1 MGIERLNVDELG
13 AALRAGCRCLELNR
27 ELLDRL
33 NVFPVPDG
41 DTGVNMVSTLGPAV
55 EELESARC
63 TTLGEASAIMRP
75 ALERSCRGNSGFIL
89 AQFFRGFW
97 EVVGARDALDRE
109 SLAQGFQRGLFTAVR
124 SLLSPAEGTMISII
138 ASMAEGMDRPGCGDI
153 LGCLEAA
160 VAAGSRSLDGTPGQN
175 PVLAEA
181 GVVDAGGL
189 GFLCIVKG
197 MRCGLTGADVVAEE
211 ESRYRREPVSRGT
224 ADRDPA
230 MEFRYCVELEVE
242 ADPVAAEGVR
252 ELLPRL
258 GGSIALVADGGRV
271 RVHVHTNAPDVL
283 IEELGRHGRVTQL
296 RRDDM
301 VEQVAGAANR
311 AGHLPVA
318 GSGGGVAV
326 LGIVPGPGFPPLFE
340 ELGASACLEYR
351 ESLPS
356 AEDIR
361 GAIDRIDGGDV
372 IVLPNNSNIIPTA
385 ELAGE
390 RAGAR
395 VHVLRTRNVVEGMA
409 ALYGY
414 SESESAG
421 RNVENMTGC
430 IGMARA
436 LAVYRASRDT
446 TFGRLQ
452 IREGDYF
459 VADGD
464 DVLSTGGSLE
474 DAVAAAARKTGIADR
489 SHVSFFH
496 GDGFDVSLL
505 GGVERELAELNPLLE
520 FEEHYGGQRKGVLII
535 ALE

>member
-1 MGIERLNVDELG
+1 MGIDRLDVEELG

-41 DTGVNMVSTLGPAV
+41 DTGVNMISTLGPAV
-55 EELESARC
+55 KELESARC
-63 TTLGEASAIMRP
+63 TSLREASAIMRP

-97 EVVGARDALDRE
+97 EVVGARDALGPE
-109 SLAQGFQRGLFTAVR
+109 ALQQGFQRGLFTAVR

-138 ASMAEGMDRPGCGDI
+138 ASMAEAMGRRGSGDI

-160 VAAGSRSLDGTPGQN
+160 VEAGGRSLDRTPEQN

-189 GFLCIVKG
+189 GFLCLVKG
-197 MRCGLTGADVVAEE
+197 MRCGLTGAEAVAEE
-211 ESRYRREPVSRGT
+211 ESRFRREPVSRGT
-224 ADRDPA
+224 AARDRA

-242 ADPVAAEGVR
+242 ADPVAAGASR
-252 ELLPRL
+252 ELLPRF

-271 RVHVHTNAPDVL
+271 RVHVHTNAPDAL
-283 IEELGRHGRVTQL
+283 IEELGRHGKVTQL

-301 VEQVAGAANR
+301 MEQVAAAASL
-311 AGHLPVA
+311 AGRLAVA
-318 GSGGGVAV
+318 GSGGGVSV
-326 LGIVPGPGFPPLFE
+326 LGIVPGPGFPALFE

-361 GAIDRIDGGDV
+361 GAIGRVDGGDV
-372 IVLPNNSNIIPTA
+372 IVLPNNPNIIPTA
-385 ELAGE
+385 QLAAE
-390 RAGAR
+390 MAGAR
-395 VHVLRTRNVVEGMA
+395 VRVLRTRNVVEGMA

-414 SESESAG
+414 SESDPAAV
-421 RNVENMTGC
+421 NVQNMTGC

-436 LAVYRASRDT
+436 LTVHRASRDT
-446 TFGRLQ
+446 TFGGLR

-464 DVLSTGGSLE
+464 DVLSTAGSLE
-474 DAVAAAARKTGIADR
+474 DAVVAAARGTDIAER
-489 SHVSFFH
+489 AHVSFFH
-496 GDGFDVSLL
+496 GDGFDVTLL
-505 GGVERELAELNPLLE
+505 GGVRRGLAELNPLLE
-520 FEEHYGGQRKGVLII
+520 FEEHHGGQRKGVLII